1 MLAEF
6 WGTLLGTQSLEFA
19 SWNQG
24 LHSFASKRTLVHL
37 AANGRYEPKLT
48 DAAAR
53 TNGGLPIGACTHGD
67 IVFSAVQATAQDAEA
82 LDVREGSS
90 FFKIDHLT

>member
-1 MLAEF
+1 MQ
-6 WGTLLGTQSLEFA
+6 T
-19 SWNQG
+19 
-24 LHSFASKRTLVHL
+24 
-37 AANGRYEPKLT
+37 AANGGSPPFVPLVTSGPKPTLVSTAANGGSEPKLT

-90 FFKIDHLT
+90 FFSIDHLT

>member
-1 MLAEF
+1 MVERPSGRSERIF
-6 WGTLLGTQSLEFA
+6 DQS
-19 SWNQG
+19 
-24 LHSFASKRTLVHL
+24 
-37 AANGRYEPKLT
+37 AANGRKEPKLT

-90 FFKIDHLT
+90 FFSIDHLT